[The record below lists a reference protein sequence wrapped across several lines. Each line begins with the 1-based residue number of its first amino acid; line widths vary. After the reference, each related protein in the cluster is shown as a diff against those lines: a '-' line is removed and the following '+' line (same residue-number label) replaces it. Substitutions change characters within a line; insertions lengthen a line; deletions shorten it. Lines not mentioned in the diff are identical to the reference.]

1 MPNANEKKI
10 ASVSWEQIV
19 LEAMLALTDGKAD
32 VEITTEEMYRWIE
45 STEYLT
51 DYGRQPDP
59 NWQADY
65 PSYRASLQLRW
76 QRMVHAGKIA
86 RTESGVYHLTK
97 PHVLTPKA
105 RWEIMLEVDDEV
117 KELTVKHAVV
127 KRIQRS
133 QKLRDSLVNYY
144 QSHCQVCGAD
154 SPFSI
159 PTEIAGR
166 FYVEVHH
173 VKGLAESYA
182 LQQGGLLVGMKV
194 NGLGNLT
201 VLCPHH
207 HATIHHHSPA
217 YQFDRNNLLWRHA
230 HGGTLA
236 LKNISNEH
244 KQLIHQGVTP

>member
-1 MPNANEKKI
+1 MPNANDKKVS
-10 ASVSWEQIV
+10 SVSWEEIV
-19 LEAMLALTDGKAD
+19 LEAMLALTDGRTD
-32 VEITTEEMYRWIE
+32 VEITTEGMYHWIE

-51 DYGRQPDP
+51 DYGRQPDS
-59 NWQADY
+59 NWQDNY

-76 QRMVHAGKIA
+76 QRMVSAGKIA
-86 RTESGVYHLTK
+86 RTESGVYCLTK
-97 PHVLTPKA
+97 PHTVNPKDK
-105 RWEIMLEVDDEV
+105 WQQMLETDEKV
-117 KELTVKHAVV
+117 SELAIKQAPV

-133 QKLRDSLVNYY
+133 QKLRDLLVNYY
-144 QSHCQVCGAD
+144 NARCQICDQD
-154 SPFSI
+154 SPFLI
-159 PTEIAGR
+159 PTEIKGR
-166 FYVEVHH
+166 YYVEVHH
-173 VKGLAESYA
+173 VKGLAEAYA

>member
-1 MPNANEKKI
+1 MPNAHEKKI

-19 LEAMLALTDGKAD
+19 LEAMLALTDGKAN

-51 DYGRQPDP
+51 DYGRQPDS
-59 NWQADY
+59 NWQDNY

-76 QRMVHAGKIA
+76 QRMVHAGQIA

-105 RWEIMLEVDDEV
+105 KWETMLEIDDEV

-127 KRIQRS
+127 KKIQRS

-144 QSHCQVCGAD
+144 QSRCQVCGAD

-207 HATIHHHSPA
+207 HATVHHHSPA
-217 YQFDRNNLLWRHA
+217 YQFDREKLRWRNSSGQSLDFAHITDEHAALLQQ
-230 HGGTLA
+230 TY
-236 LKNISNEH
+236 
-244 KQLIHQGVTP
+244 